1 MVPKRTSFCPS
12 LNLKLDTGGRVVI
25 RAFDNNATAFKIIT
39 HSITIKSATVSITTL
54 STAA

>member
-12 LNLKLDTGGRVVI
+12 LNLKLVNDGRVVI
-25 RAFDNNATAFKIIT
+25 TAFDNNATAFTIVT
-39 HSITIKSATVSITTL
+39 QSITIKSSTVSITTL